1 MFLKTSLY
9 YHKAIAGYLESIYV
23 KVKLRFILKS

>member
-9 YHKAIAGYLESIYV
+9 YHKAIACYLESIYV
-23 KVKLRFILKS
+23 KVKLRLS

>member
-9 YHKAIAGYLESIYV
+9 YHKAIAYYLESIYV
-23 KVKLRFILKS
+23 KVKLRLS